1 MNYQQE
7 RDEFLTLMAQEGL
20 PLNVTRAILS
30 KAATIQ
36 RLSEAECNGDYPCD
50 NGERKVEFC
59 TDCGSGYVRTAM
71 QKRGERLICRNCLT
85 KERIAYLLSTHT
97 GFKAVFQGDPR
108 GACVK
113 IAVPSGKTNDIG
125 RDGICVPTRSR

>member
-7 RDEFLTLMAQEGL
+7 RDEFIGLMVAEGL
-20 PLNVTRAILS
+20 PVSIARAVMS

-50 NGERKVEFC
+50 NGERKVKFC
-59 TDCGSGYVRTAM
+59 ARCESGYVPSSLNKA
-71 QKRGERLICRNCLT
+71 GVCPNCRAQDQIAKTLT
-85 KERIAYLLSTHT
+85 PFA
-97 GFKAVFQGDPR
+97 GFKPNFQGDPR

-113 IAVPSGKTNDIG
+113 LSVPSGKTNDMG
-125 RDGICVPTRSR
+125 REGICVPTRSR